1 MEREEQQPGW
11 RSNLEGK
18 LGSEKEGKKKQVLK
32 LVFK

>member
-18 LGSEKEGKKKQVLK
+18 LESEKEGKKQVLK